1 MENKT
6 ALQTELVGLAEA
18 YALDYYGCDLSRL
31 DPDLFQAYL
40 DRVTEADLDW
50 LAFDMADAAWFD
62 N

>member
-18 YALDYYGCDLSRL
+18 YAMDYYGCDLSRL
-31 DPDLFQAYL
+31 DSGHLEAYC
-40 DRVTEADLDW
+40 DRVTEANLDD

-62 N
+62 Y